1 MSSPGVEAGTVPAP
15 GSGTA
20 GGNPQP
26 LKRSA
31 LTDLAVLGVLT
42 AHAGPTGC
50 VTLGCRRI
58 AEEAG
63 YSKDTASRA
72 LARLR
77 KAGAIEWIPRA
88 RDRPTDADSWRVLR
102 PATTTGSDDVWSRY
116 GLGMASRLV
125 YGAMVPGQPY
135 SYTDLRDATGLSKR
149 RVRGALRILESVGWV
164 SGSSLSEGKP
174 TSRTRWTSRRVT
186 PDEMVG
192 IATHLRVDEQRLG
205 RRRWH
210 RQQRV
215 DFYRMVEP
223 NAERTKLMHT
233 DLEASRS

>member
-1 MSSPGVEAGTVPAP
+1 MSSPGLEAGSESAQ
-15 GSGTA
+15 GSEEPD
-20 GGNPQP
+20 GGPQP
-26 LKRSA
+26 LRRSA

-63 YSKDTASRA
+63 YSKDTVSRS

-102 PATTTGSDDVWSRY
+102 PSILPRAEDVWSRY
-116 GLGMASRLV
+116 GLGMASRLIHQ
-125 YGAMVPGQPY
+125 AMVPDQPY
-135 SYTDLRDATGLSKR
+135 SYTDLRDATGLSRR
-149 RVRGALRILESVGWV
+149 RVRDALGILESVGWV
-164 SGSSLSEGKP
+164 SGSDLRDGAP

-186 PDEMVG
+186 PDEMAD
-192 IATHLRVDEQRLG
+192 IAAHLRVDEQRLG

-210 RQQRV
+210 RQQRL

-223 NAERTKLMHT
+223 FTERTELMHT
-233 DLEASRS
+233 DLEAS